1 MVAATLIETNK
12 IIELS
17 ECNLETRCLLTGT
30 LLKWMD
36 IIACLAAEKQA
47 NVPCVTA
54 SVDDLQITRTVTL
67 GQVITLKAWI
77 NRAFNT
83 SMEVE
88 VSVSSEDI
96 NDIEKHHICNA
107 FFTFVTQA
115 DCDGKKQF
123 VKAVLPITEEEK
135 IQYTLANERKRM
147 RLDYRASLKK
157 MKEDDSYDD
166 QDFSV
171 ESKAEGD
178 TSVESTFCECV
189 DIILPQ
195 HANHHQTTFG
205 GQLMAWMEST
215 GSISARRL
223 CHNHPRLLAID
234 EVFFRA
240 PSKVGDRIVIKSQVN
255 NTFDKSMEVGVRV
268 DAYAVGGLTRHIQ
281 SAYLTFISPDQNGNP
296 KALPN
301 ISATD
306 KESHFR
312 MLRAAARKEMRQE
325 RRAILSSNNGNFSVP
340 ITNYNQKVLSYKN
353 ISSLMELHS
362 SQVFK
367 LKIKIDSILLYQAKI
382 NDMLSIKVEC
392 DIDNVSP
399 LQVYDILSDHSQRR
413 FWDLSVFDIRIVK
426 ELRKNEDYIL
436 HYFMHNLSPRDK
448 VKGDDFVVLASTRKD
463 LRDKYMIAYRSV
475 IVDDIPALPEYNR
488 GETRCSGFI
497 LEPFHNVASNVKG
510 CKLTY
515 INQLTVHIYEYLK
528 HDLKGATDSFAK
540 RAISLK
546 ELIKKTVA
554 DNDGKK

>member
-215 GSISARRL
+215 GTISARRL

-413 FWDLSVFDIRIVK
+413 FWDLSV
-426 ELRKNEDYIL
+426 LL
-436 HYFMHNLSPRDK
+436 
-448 VKGDDFVVLASTRKD
+448 VVLG
-463 LRDKYMIAYRSV
+463 LY
-475 IVDDIPALPEYNR
+475 
-488 GETRCSGFI
+488 
-497 LEPFHNVASNVKG
+497 
-510 CKLTY
+510 
-515 INQLTVHIYEYLK
+515 
-528 HDLKGATDSFAK
+528 
-540 RAISLK
+540 
-546 ELIKKTVA
+546 
-554 DNDGKK
+554 